1 MFKIAGDSQL
11 NQSLSRFWKNNKSF
25 FLFILLM
32 FVFRSVIA
40 DWNTVPTGSMKPTIL
55 EGDRIFVNKMAYDL
69 RVPFSHI
76 SLLQLSNPQSGDIII
91 FDSEKSDKR
100 LVKRV
105 VGVPGDTVSMLN
117 NVVLINQ
124 KPLTYSVDSATPE
137 FLDVTENLLGL
148 EHSVRIHHESDGRF
162 ASFEPV
168 NIPSGFYLALG
179 DNRDRSADSR
189 VIGLVPR
196 AEIVGRSRNVV
207 LSLNYDNYYLPR
219 KDRFFKTL

>member
-1 MFKIAGDSQL
+1 M